1 MNSVKEDRIIAILF
15 IHGRNEKIDVDIPLD
30 ITANDLIVGLNLGYE
45 LGMDTSDL
53 SKCFLRSENP
63 IALLKGNRT
72 LREYGLRNGTT
83 LHYI

>member
-1 MNSVKEDRIIAILF
+1 MKEDRIIAILF

-83 LHYI
+83 LHCI